1 MRSLLRRGTS
11 VKRARVDGRGSLMV
25 AWAALRSTLVLMV
38 MLTTSAAC
46 GGPGRGFDVPVTAPA
61 SPDMTLG
68 PGDTFEV
75 TVYDEKELSGKY
87 RVADDGTIN
96 FPLVGRL
103 TVGGKGPTAVAAS
116 IQGALKD
123 KQILRNPSV
132 SIFVVEYASKR
143 INVVGAV
150 QHPGSLSWTAGMG
163 VVQAISVAGGLT
175 PIAAANDTIVTRQID
190 GRPKRYKISV
200 QRITEGREADFT
212 LEAGDIVYVPE
223 RIF

>member
-1 MRSLLRRGTS
+1 M
-11 VKRARVDGRGSLMV
+11 
-25 AWAALRSTLVLMV
+25 
-38 MLTTSAAC
+38 
-46 GGPGRGFDVPVTAPA
+46 
-61 SPDMTLG
+61 G

-75 TVYDEKELSGKY
+75 IVYDDKELSGKY

-96 FPLVGRL
+96 FPLVGSIQ
-103 TVGGKGPTAVAAS
+103 VGGRGPTAIAAS
-116 IQGALKD
+116 IQSVLQS

-132 SIFVVEYASKR
+132 SIYVLEYTSKR

-150 QHPGSLSWTAGMG
+150 QHPGSLPWTVGMG

-175 PIAAANDTIVTRQID
+175 SLAAANDTIVTRTVE
-190 GRPKRYKISV
+190 GHPKRYKVSV
-200 QRITEGREADFT
+200 RRITEGQEGDFS

>member
-1 MRSLLRRGTS
+1 M
-11 VKRARVDGRGSLMV
+11 A
-25 AWAALRSTLVLMV
+25 AWLAVTA
-38 MLTTSAAC
+38 AAC
-46 GGPGRGFDVPVTAPA
+46 ASHDRGFDVHASGAPRG
-61 SPDMTLG
+61 DNMTLG

-96 FPLVGRL
+96 FPLVGSVV
-103 TVGGKGPTAVAAS
+103 VGGQGPTAVAGA
-116 IQGALKD
+116 IQQALQD

-132 SIFVVEYASKR
+132 SIFVLDYASKR

-150 QHPGSLSWTAGMG
+150 QKPGSLMWNAGMG

-175 PIAAANDTIVTRQID
+175 ALAAGNDTIVTRQEA
-190 GRPKRYKISV
+190 GKPRRYKVSV
-200 QRITEGREADFT
+200 RRITEGQEQDF
-212 LEAGDIVYVPE
+212 LLQAGDTVYVPE

>member
-1 MRSLLRRGTS
+1 MGLSRWW
-11 VKRARVDGRGSLMV
+11 RARFLVFVIIVLSASLGCAGRD
-25 AWAALRSTLVLMV
+25 
-38 MLTTSAAC
+38 
-46 GGPGRGFDVPVTAPA
+46 RGFDVPATASAPT
-61 SPDMTLG
+61 DMTLG

-75 TVYDEKELSGKY
+75 MVYEEKELSGKY

-96 FPLVGRL
+96 FPLIGAVM
-103 TVGGKGPTAVAAS
+103 VGGKGPKAIAS
-116 IQGALKD
+116 AIEEELKT
-123 KQILRNPSV
+123 KQLLRKPSV

-150 QHPGSLSWTAGMG
+150 AHPGSLPWTAGMG

-175 PIAAANDTIVTRQID
+175 PLAAGNDTIVTRQVN
-190 GRPKRYKISV
+190 GQPKRYRVSV
-200 QRITEGREADFT
+200 RRITEGQEGDFT

>member
-1 MRSLLRRGTS
+1 MFGAGLERWL
-11 VKRARVDGRGSLMV
+11 V
-25 AWAALRSTLVLMV
+25 AALLSMFLG
-38 MLTTSAAC
+38 AC
-46 GGPGRGFDVPVTAPA
+46 ATRDRGFDAPA
-61 SPDMTLG
+61 TSPVAQDMTLG

-75 TVYDEKELSGKY
+75 TVYEEKDLSGKY

-96 FPLVGRL
+96 FPLVGPVH
-103 TVGGKGPTAVAAS
+103 VGGRGPTAVAKS
-116 IQGALKD
+116 IQAELET
-123 KQILRNPSV
+123 KQILRHPSV

-150 QHPGSLSWTAGMG
+150 QRPGSLAWTAGMG

-175 PIAAANDTIVTRQID
+175 SLAAGNDTIVTRRESGQ
-190 GRPKRYKISV
+190 PKRYKVSV
-200 QRITEGREADFT
+200 RRITEGQEPDFR